1 MLLATGTTMMQ
12 KLDFIDKIER
22 LGISYHFEDE
32 IQNQLE
38 QLFNLS
44 TNLGRHLEYDLS
56 TAALQ
61 FRLFRQY
68 GFNISCGIFN
78 QFVDPNGKFKDSL
91 YSDLRGL
98 LNLYEAAQVKAQQ
111 DKILEEVLAFT
122 TTYLTPEIPH
132 MGSNI
137 LENDRYEAYCYIS
150 MYEEDECNNKLLLRL
165 AKLDYHLSQML
176 NKQDLCEILRWGKE
190 LDILSKVPYARD
202 RFVECYFWDVGTIYE
217 PRHSFARMTLAKAIA
232 IAGIIDNTYDAYGT
246 LDELKILTEA
256 VERWDGNGIEQLSDY
271 LKTSYMILLNFN
283 KELEED
289 LSKKQTSAAFMGMDS
304 ATKDVMDWMPTHPK
318 LFVALGKHTRLLN
331 DVGSYKF
338 ERETGSGMAI
348 ECYMK
353 DYNVF
358 EEEAMKK
365 FEDMAVDAWKD
376 INEQCLRLTTFP
388 RKILKVILNLAR
400 LCEVV
405 YKQRGDGFTNQRR
418 IEAHIKAIL
427 VDSISL

>member
-1 MLLATGTTMMQ
+1 MAKEVLVTHDPSFADRPPRLATTILCYDLQDLAFTPYGDHWRQMRKICLMELLSGKRVRSFSFIRNAEIAKLMESILFSSGKAGYEMYTKEIEVLKVEVMSMLLATGTTMMQ

-61 FRLFRQY
+61 FRLF
-68 GFNISCGIFN
+68 
-78 QFVDPNGKFKDSL
+78 
-91 YSDLRGL
+91 
-98 LNLYEAAQVKAQQ
+98 
-111 DKILEEVLAFT
+111 
-122 TTYLTPEIPH
+122 
-132 MGSNI
+132 
-137 LENDRYEAYCYIS
+137 
-150 MYEEDECNNKLLLRL
+150 
-165 AKLDYHLSQML
+165 
-176 NKQDLCEILRWGKE
+176 RWGKE

>member
-1 MLLATGTTMMQ
+1 MYTKEIEVLKVEVMSMLLATGTTMMQ

-98 LNLYEAAQVKAQQ
+98 LNLYEAAQPFHKG
-111 DKILEEVLAFT
+111 
-122 TTYLTPEIPH
+122 IP
-132 MGSNI
+132 
-137 LENDRYEAYCYIS
+137 RYEAYCYIS